1 MCLCVSGQGWCVS
14 SCMCFYELAC
24 LRAREHP
31 FPLKI
36 ESAAALAL
44 AATIAGAGTFV
55 IAPSSAA
62 GGGDGVA
69 DRVYQAEE
77 ERPGR
82 KRRSR
87 GPRSSSR
94 SHITKP
100 VSTAQRGTRNT
111 GEQMDGRGSETSQKC
126 MKETYMQTD
135 PQADHQRLLTSSPGR
150 NKRARGRYVLG
161 SKVSEKFV

>member
-1 MCLCVSGQGWCVS
+1 
-14 SCMCFYELAC
+14 MCFYELAC

-36 ESAAALAL
+36 ASAAALAL
-44 AATIAGAGTFV
+44 AATIAGEGTFV

-77 ERPGR
+77 ERLGR
-82 KRRSR
+82 KRRSW
-87 GPRSSSR
+87 GPRSSSW

-100 VSTAQRGTRNT
+100 VSTAQRGTRGADGWQGFGDQPEVHEGDIHADRPT
-111 GEQMDGRGSETSQKC
+111 G
-126 MKETYMQTD
+126 
-135 PQADHQRLLTSSPGR
+135 
-150 NKRARGRYVLG
+150 
-161 SKVSEKFV
+161 